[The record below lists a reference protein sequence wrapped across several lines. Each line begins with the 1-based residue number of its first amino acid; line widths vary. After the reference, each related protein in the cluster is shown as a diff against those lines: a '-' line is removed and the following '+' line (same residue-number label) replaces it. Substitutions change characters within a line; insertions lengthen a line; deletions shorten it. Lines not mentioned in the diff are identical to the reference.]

1 MPSTKQ
7 RYNLATRHQLIDL
20 NKEYVNFKLDF
31 QVFCADPQKEFEA
44 LVVEQSQLDA
54 NLDIKTLEMKRAKGK
69 IGGNIVADKNR
80 SQNYFLVLK
89 GLSEEPTEVEVAINL
104 EEIQPNVSEPFTPPE
119 AQTQTQTPTV
129 QPEEPVKKPFY
140 KQTWFILLLVGVILG
155 GLLYYYLFFV
165 RKPISAVS
173 ATPATI
179 ASEPHDVQ
187 SKPSL
192 PSDAGLYP
200 KLRAIS

>member
-20 NKEYVNFKLDF
+20 NKEYVNFKLEF
-31 QVFCADPQKEFEA
+31 QVFCADPHKEFEA

-69 IGGNIVADKNR
+69 IGGNIIADKNK

-89 GLSEEPTEVEVAINL
+89 GLSDEPTEVEVTINL
-104 EEIQPNVSEPFTPPE
+104 EEIQPEAFTP
-119 AQTQTQTPTV
+119 TQIQNPPPTV
-129 QPEEPVKKPFY
+129 KPEEPNVKPFY
-140 KQTWFILLLVGVILG
+140 KQTWFILLLVGIVLG

-165 RKPISAVS
+165 RKPLV
-173 ATPATI
+173 TPVAIT
-179 ASEPHDVQ
+179 EPPHDIQ
-187 SKPSL
+187 HKSTL
-192 PSDAGLYP
+192 PPDAGLYP

>member
-69 IGGNIVADKNR
+69 IGGNILADKNK

-89 GLSEEPTEVEVAINL
+89 GLSEDPTEVEVVINL
-104 EEIQPNVSEPFTPPE
+104 EEIKPNVSEAEAFTAPQS
-119 AQTQTQTPTV
+119 QTQIPTI
-129 QPEEPVKKPFY
+129 QPEEPIKKPFY
-140 KQTWFILLLVGVILG
+140 KQTWFILLLVGVVLG

-165 RKPISAVS
+165 RKPVS
-173 ATPATI
+173 AAPI
-179 ASEPHDVQ
+179 LISEPNDIQ
-187 SKPSL
+187 SKPIL